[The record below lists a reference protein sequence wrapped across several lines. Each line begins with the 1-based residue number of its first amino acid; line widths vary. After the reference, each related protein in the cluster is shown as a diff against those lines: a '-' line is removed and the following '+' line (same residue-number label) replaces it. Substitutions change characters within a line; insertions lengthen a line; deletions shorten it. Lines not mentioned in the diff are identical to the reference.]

1 MFVATPDWVHTQS
14 VWENTQF
21 SERRTVFIDEILQ
34 SRQGASQH
42 PNNYEWHGNLER
54 NPHLYPSA
62 HLFVHCWKQP
72 KDSFNGSDGRQLIRK
87 SLFWFVS
94 VAISWVSCPEYQ
106 AFSNKWT
113 AQRCWIWWTRS
124 IDLTRTCR
132 CRTCF
137 LHPNVHFWNGIF
149 GFL

>member
-1 MFVATPDWVHTQS
+1 MFVATPDWVHTQC
-14 VWENTQF
+14 VWEHTQF
-21 SERRTVFIDEILQ
+21 SERRTVFIDEVLR

-42 PNNYEWHGNLER
+42 PNNCEWHGSLER
-54 NPHLYPSA
+54 TPHLYPSA
-62 HLFVHCWKQP
+62 HLFVPCWKQL

-94 VAISWVSCPEYQ
+94 VAISWVSYPEYQ
-106 AFSNKWT
+106 AFSNKRK
-113 AQRCWIWWTRS
+113 AQRCCIWWTRS

-132 CRTCF
+132 CRICF
-137 LHPNVHFWNGIF
+137 LHLNVHFWNGIF